1 MNLAVAKNPLKL
13 QILKQKAERFFIASV
28 TPAKTSGEQMKLK
41 LVIAMFS
48 YSMRL
53 QYPRSLLG
61 VDYNG
66 ILVWVSLSLLAN

>member
-1 MNLAVAKNPLKL
+1 
-13 QILKQKAERFFIASV
+13 
-28 TPAKTSGEQMKLK
+28 MKLK

-53 QYPRSLLG
+53 QYPKSLLG